1 MLRVADYI
9 IERLV
14 ETGISDIFM
23 VTGRGILYLSD
34 AVAKNSDIQ
43 GISVHHEQAGAYAA
57 TAYAQ
62 MNENAGACLVSTGC
76 GATNALTGVLCAW
89 QDSVPCIFISG
100 QNMLE
105 ETVRYTGLPIRTY
118 GSQEADIISM
128 VQSVTKYAV
137 MVTDAN
143 EIAYELDKALYL
155 MKNGRKGPVWI
166 DVPLDIQNARIE
178 PSELKRYIPS
188 TKETDTELK
197 KKVQHLCAELSQ
209 AKRPVILIGNGVR
222 LAGAIKELTEV
233 VEKLEIPVVYAPSA
247 ADIYGSGNELGIGT
261 VGSLGGTREGNFT
274 IQNADFILSI
284 GCSLA
289 SVLTGD
295 QSARFA
301 REAKVI
307 AVDIDE
313 VQHQKKNVTVD
324 ELIVSDAKDFLIEM
338 LKCNLNKVNS
348 DWVEKCIHWKQIF
361 PLGKEIVDKSEK
373 VDLYYLAEKMSD
385 FLPENAVVVCDAGFE
400 ELIIPAAVHYK
411 KGQRC
416 IHPAAQ
422 GAMGYALPAAIG
434 AYKAEGRP
442 VIAVIGDGS
451 IMMNLQELQT
461 IVHHGLPIK
470 VIIINNNVYSV
481 IRRRQRDLF
490 RNRTIGTDSGNGV
503 SCPDFEKVAS
513 CFGLEYER
521 IENCGQLEEKIQDV
535 FDKNGAVICEIEC
548 VEEQRYLHTSIGKN
562 SKNRIVK
569 KPLEDLSPFLD
580 REVFYQEMVI
590 EPVDD

>member
-1 MLRVADYI
+1 MLRVVDYI

-14 ETGISDIFM
+14 ETGVSDIFM

-247 ADIYGSGNELGIGT
+247 ADIYGSGNKLGIGT

-301 REAKVI
+301 REAKII

-313 VQHQKKNVTVD
+313 IQHQKKNVTVN

-513 CFGLEYER
+513 CFGLEYEC

-580 REVFYQEMVI
+580 REVFYREMVI

>member
-14 ETGISDIFM
+14 EVGISDIFM

-118 GSQEADIISM
+118 GSQEADILSM

-197 KKVQHLCAELSQ
+197 IKVQHLCAELSQ

-247 ADIYGSGNELGIGT
+247 ADIYGSGNKLGIGT

-274 IQNADFILSI
+274 IQNADFIFSI

-301 REAKVI
+301 REAKII

-313 VQHQKKNVTVD
+313 IQHQKKNVTVD

-361 PLGKEIVDKSEK
+361 PLGKEIVDISEK

-385 FLPENAVVVCDAGFE
+385 FLPGNAVVVCDAGFE

-521 IENCGQLEEKIQDV
+521 IENCGQFEEKIQDV

>member
-14 ETGISDIFM
+14 ETGISDVFM

-57 TAYAQ
+57 MAYAQ

-118 GSQEADIISM
+118 GFQEADIISI
-128 VQSVTKYAV
+128 VQPITKYAV
-137 MVTDAN
+137 MLTDAS
-143 EIAYELDKALYL
+143 EVAYEIDKALYL
-155 MKNGRKGPVWI
+155 MQHGRKGPVWI

-178 PSELKRYIPS
+178 PDELKRYQPS
-188 TKETDTELK
+188 KKQPDEELK
-197 KKVQHLCAELSQ
+197 DKVQQVCEELEQ
-209 AKRPVILIGNGVR
+209 AKRPVMLIGNGVR
-222 LAGAIKELTEV
+222 LASAIQELTEV

-247 ADIYGSGNELGIGT
+247 ADIYGSGNPFGIGT

-295 QSARFA
+295 KSARFA
-301 REAKVI
+301 REAKIVV
-307 AVDIDE
+307 VDIDE
-313 VQHQKKNVTVD
+313 IQHQKKNVMIN
-324 ELIVSDAKDFLIEM
+324 ELIVSDAKEFLSEM

-348 DWVEKCIHWKQIF
+348 EWLKKCLHWKQIF
-361 PLGKEIVDKSEK
+361 PLGKECVDKNER
-373 VDLYYLAEKMSD
+373 VDLYYLAEKLSD
-385 FLPENAVVVCDAGFE
+385 YLPDNVAVVCDAGFE

-461 IVHHGLPIK
+461 IVHHGMPIK
-470 VIIINNNVYSV
+470 IIIINNNVYSV
-481 IRRRQRDLF
+481 IRKRQRDLF
-490 RNRTIGTDSGNGV
+490 RNRTIGTDSENGV

-513 CFGLEYER
+513 CFGIEYEH
-521 IENCGQLEEKIQDV
+521 IENCGKLEEKLQEVISRS
-535 FDKNGAVICEIEC
+535 GAIICEIEC
-548 VEEQRYLHTSIGKN
+548 IEEQRYLHTSIGKN

-580 REVFYQEMVI
+580 REVFYQEMII
-590 EPVDD
+590 EPVED

>member
-105 ETVRYTGLPIRTY
+105 ETVRYTDLPIRTY

-155 MKNGRKGPVWI
+155 MKNRRKGPVWI

-247 ADIYGSGNELGIGT
+247 ADIYGSGNKLGIGT

-274 IQNADFILSI
+274 IQNADFIFSI

-301 REAKVI
+301 REAKII

-313 VQHQKKNVTVD
+313 IQHQKKNVTVD

-361 PLGKEIVDKSEK
+361 PLGKEIVDISEK